1 VLTPLKQLLAR
12 IVDYA
17 GLFPPAQ
24 LSLPEAIN
32 IYDRARS
39 SPHYWMLDRFVLPAS
54 RFPEFIKLLPSEN
67 TASSQPWSL
76 SVIVSRNW
84 RSDLEQISQITKT
97 KLNNQPSS
105 IRISSLEVAPLSP
118 VEIQSIKLEIPTEVD
133 AFFEIPFNV
142 DLEPYLD
149 ILHKIGA
156 GAKLRTGGITSDA
169 FPDSTQL
176 GQRIL
181 SLANARIPFKATAGL
196 HHALRGHCLTDAL
209 NKTSTT
215 MHGFL
220 NVAIAS
226 AFAYQQTISLNEVV
240 AILEESSINAFQL
253 SNIEIGWHEFSL
265 PISAIEHSRQ
275 QFFRSFG
282 SCSFDEPIHDLYT
295 LKLL

>member
-1 VLTPLKQLLAR
+1 MLTSLKQLLAR

-17 GLFPPAQ
+17 GIFPPAQ

-32 IYDRARS
+32 IYDRIHS
-39 SPHYWMLDRFVLPAS
+39 SPHRWMLDRFVLPAT
-54 RFPEFIKLLPSEN
+54 RLLEFIKLLPSEE
-67 TASSQPWSL
+67 ASSSQPWSL

-84 RSDLEQISQITKT
+84 RSELEQIYQATKT
-97 KLNNQPSS
+97 GRHNQPS
-105 IRISSLEVAPLSP
+105 IWISSLEVAPLLP
-118 VEIQSIKLEIPTEVD
+118 DEIQLIRLEIPAEVD
-133 AFFEIPFNV
+133 TFFEIPFNV
-142 DLEPYLD
+142 GLEPYLD
-149 ILHKIGA
+149 ILHQIGA

-181 SLANARIPFKATAGL
+181 SLANARIPFKVTAGL
-196 HHALRGHCLTDAL
+196 HHALRGHCLTHAL
-209 NKTSTT
+209 SKTSTT

-226 AFAYQQTISLNEVV
+226 AFAYQRTITLNEVV
-240 AILEESSINAFQL
+240 AILEESSINSFQL
-253 SNIEIGWHEFSL
+253 SDIEIGWHESSL
-265 PISAIEHSRQ
+265 PILAIEQSRQ

-282 SCSFDEPIHDLYT
+282 SCSFEDPIHDLYD

>member
-1 VLTPLKQLLAR
+1 LLTSLKQLLAR

-17 GLFPPAQ
+17 GLFPPSQ

-32 IYDRARS
+32 IYDRAHS
-39 SPHYWMLDRFVLPAS
+39 SPHCWMLDRFVLPAT
-54 RFPEFIKLLPSEN
+54 RLPEFIKLLPAED
-67 TASSQPWSL
+67 TASSQPWLL

-84 RSDLEQISQITKT
+84 RSELKQLSQITKT
-97 KLNNQPSS
+97 KLDNQPS
-105 IRISSLEVAPLSP
+105 IQISSLEVAPLSP
-118 VEIQSIKLEIPTEVD
+118 AEIQSIKLEISTEVD
-133 AFFEIPFNV
+133 TFFEIPFNV

-149 ILHKIGA
+149 ILHQIGA

-196 HHALRGHCLTDAL
+196 HYALRGHCLTDAL

-226 AFAYQQTISLNEVV
+226 AFAYQQAISLNEVV
-240 AILEESSINAFQL
+240 AILEESSIDAFQL
-253 SNIEIGWHEFSL
+253 SDIEIGWHAFSL

-282 SCSFDEPIHDLYT
+282 SCSFEEPIHDLYT

>member
-1 VLTPLKQLLAR
+1 MLTSLKQLLAR

-17 GLFPPAQ
+17 GIFPPAQ
-24 LSLPEAIN
+24 LSLSEAIN
-32 IYDRARS
+32 IYDRAHS
-39 SPHYWMLDRFVLPAS
+39 SPHCSMLDRFVLPATRLS
-54 RFPEFIKLLPSEN
+54 EFIKLLPSED
-67 TASSQPWSL
+67 ASSSQPWSL
-76 SVIVSRNW
+76 SVIVSKNW
-84 RSDLEQISQITKT
+84 RSELEQIYQATKRDYKPSIQI
-97 KLNNQPSS
+97 SA
-105 IRISSLEVAPLSP
+105 LEVAPLPP
-118 VEIQSIKLEIPTEVD
+118 VEIESIRLEIPAEVD
-133 AFFEIPFNV
+133 TFFEIPFNV

-149 ILHKIGA
+149 ILHQIRA
-156 GAKLRTGGITSDA
+156 GAKLRTGGIISDA

-196 HHALRGHCLTDAL
+196 HHALRGHCFTHAP

-226 AFAYQQTISLNEVV
+226 AFAYQQAIPLNEVV
-240 AILEESSINAFQL
+240 AILEESSIDSFQL
-253 SNIEIGWHEFSL
+253 SDIEIGWHEFSL
-265 PISAIEHSRQ
+265 PILVIEHSRQ

-282 SCSFDEPIHDLYT
+282 SCSFEEPIHELYD